1 MRRERGEGAGYGIA
15 DPGRT
20 PEGMMNSRSAW
31 RRARSSTGSAALPGG
46 TRLLFACATGLLLA
60 ALSSAPST
68 AAAQAGERS
77 TDYCRVRHAAAADAL
92 RGAVLNAAK
101 VHALGLWAHA
111 VRSPALP
118 PDEHDVDTERDTKS
132 RAYANTQGHSSDAA
146 YCQPGGSLR
155 RSVDVSHPPRFVAF
169 EFEAVPA
176 GDCLSRAP
184 PGD

>member
-1 MRRERGEGAGYGIA
+1 
-15 DPGRT
+15 
-20 PEGMMNSRSAW
+20 
-31 RRARSSTGSAALPGG
+31 
-46 TRLLFACATGLLLA
+46 
-60 ALSSAPST
+60 
-68 AAAQAGERS
+68 
-77 TDYCRVRHAAAADAL
+77 VRHAAAADAL

-146 YCQPGGSLR
+146 YCQPGDSVR

-169 EFEAVPA
+169 EFEAAPA